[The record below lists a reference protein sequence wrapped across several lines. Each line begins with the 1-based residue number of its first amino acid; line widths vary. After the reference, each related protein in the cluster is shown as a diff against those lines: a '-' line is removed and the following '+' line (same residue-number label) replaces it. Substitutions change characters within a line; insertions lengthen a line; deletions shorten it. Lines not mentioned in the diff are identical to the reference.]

1 MSSCEGRGV
10 RCLVCGIGWAHAVRP
25 SVVWMGG
32 WDEQLGTQFTVTE
45 KDGLGWQIRGGAQQE
60 SQQGVRRLGARK
72 RAGVSK
78 GRNSIA
84 LRPV

>member
-32 WDEQLGTQFTVTE
+32 WDEQLRTQSL
-45 KDGLGWQIRGGAQQE
+45 D
-60 SQQGVRRLGARK
+60 VRRKEL
-72 RAGVSK
+72 AGK
-78 GRNSIA
+78 
-84 LRPV
+84 